1 MVAGM
6 TRKYSITIAKDQDP
20 DTQFRITLSPYR
32 YGKAPRT
39 KRAMTFVSQRSFS
52 TERDAVRDARRLFG
66 MVMIF
71 KKDRQD
77 RLRASFTLNTADA

>member
-1 MVAGM
+1 
-6 TRKYSITIAKDQDP
+6 
-20 DTQFRITLSPYR
+20 
-32 YGKAPRT
+32 
-39 KRAMTFVSQRSFS
+39 MTFVSQRSLS

-77 RLRASFTLNTADA
+77 RLRASFTLDTADA